1 MTKNEDLIQILN
13 QIGLS
18 ENEGRVY
25 LASLQLG
32 PSKIAK
38 ISRVSEVKRTTV
50 YPIVE
55 SLIRKGLIREK
66 IEGLKSVFIAENPDR
81 LENILE
87 ERNKQLKEVFPQ
99 FKALYSLEGN
109 ESVIKYYDT
118 NEGLK
123 NVYRELLAEL
133 QTNNNYYVIGDPER
147 YDTSNEKFFKDF
159 IQKRIKIKLNAKV
172 LLTPSK
178 LANEYKKFEKN
189 FGEEVKIMPEGAST
203 DVNVVITE
211 NKLIIHQIIEPRIT
225 MVIENQSIVK
235 MQQMLFE
242 MVWRMII

>member
-1 MTKNEDLIQILN
+1 MQRNEELLATLDK
-13 QIGLS
+13 IGLS
-18 ENEGRVY
+18 ENEGKVY

-32 PSKIAK
+32 PSKVARL
-38 ISRVSEVKRTTV
+38 SRASEVKRTTV
-50 YPIVE
+50 YLVVE

-66 IEGLKSVFIAENPDR
+66 VGGLKSVFVAENPDR

-133 QTNNNYYVIGDPER
+133 RTNDNYYVIGDPKR

-172 LLTPSK
+172 LLTPSE

-189 FGEEVKIMPEGAST
+189 FGEEVKIMPEDAST

-225 MVIENQSIVK
+225 MVIENKSIVK

-242 MVWRMII
+242 MVWRMTI

>member
-1 MTKNEDLIQILN
+1 MQRNEELLATLDK
-13 QIGLS
+13 IGLS
-18 ENEGRVY
+18 ENEGKVY

-32 PSKIAK
+32 PSKV
-38 ISRVSEVKRTTV
+38 SRLSRASEVKRTTV
-50 YPIVE
+50 YPVVE

-66 IEGLKSVFIAENPDR
+66 VEGLKSVFVAENPDR

-133 QTNNNYYVIGDPER
+133 RTNDNYYVIGDPKR

-159 IQKRIKIKLNAKV
+159 IQKRVKIKLNAKI
-172 LLTPSK
+172 LLTPSE

-189 FGEEVKIMPEGAST
+189 FGEEVKIMLEGAST

-225 MVIENQSIVK
+225 MVIENKSIVK

-242 MVWRMII
+242 MVWRMTI